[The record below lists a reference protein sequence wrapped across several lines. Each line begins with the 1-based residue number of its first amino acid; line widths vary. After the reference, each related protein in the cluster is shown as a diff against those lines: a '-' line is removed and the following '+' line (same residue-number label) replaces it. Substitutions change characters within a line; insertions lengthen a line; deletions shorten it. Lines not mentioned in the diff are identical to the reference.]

1 VESPKTRIAWHMMP
15 WTIQFDFLVG
25 CLYGNLV
32 PSFLSFRTSSAT
44 AALAIYRTV
53 IKPSVVCCSCVVNR
67 CFSCCCFYFFV
78 VVGSFFFFFCYP
90 RCRVLYYDV
99 CHLCPSLCRVM
110 DFVVSSPWFFSISNE
125 WKFSI
130 VLIFNEVLFIH
141 KKK

>member
-1 VESPKTRIAWHMMP
+1 LSKLFLVESPKTRIAWHMMP

-78 VVGSFFFFFCYP
+78 VVGSFFFFFATLVVGFCTMTYVIFAP
-90 RCRVLYYDV
+90 LYVGLWTLLYH
-99 CHLCPSLCRVM
+99 HLGFFPSRMSGSFPLC
-110 DFVVSSPWFFSISNE
+110 
-125 WKFSI
+125 
-130 VLIFNEVLFIH
+130 
-141 KKK
+141 